1 MGSKL
6 SSRCVRL
13 GTICS
18 ADKEKDS
25 TYSEVIHIVA
35 WVETGPGTGEGSEVG
50 QTPVRSARRG
60 RFRQCD

>member
-25 TYSEVIHIVA
+25 TDSEVIHIVA
-35 WVETGPGTGEGSEVG
+35 WVGSGPGTGEGSEVG
-50 QTPVRSARRG
+50 ADPS
-60 RFRQCD
+60 

>member
-35 WVETGPGTGEGSEVG
+35 WVETGPGTGVGTAGKKNLRTEPGSD
-50 QTPVRSARRG
+50 P
-60 RFRQCD
+60 